1 MLPEITVAV
10 GAMALL
16 MYGVFRPET
25 NGEGEFVGWLAILVL
40 VVSLLRSR
48 RHYLLHRQ
56 LQAALR
62 RQQQA
67 AFRR

>member
-1 MLPEITVAV
+1 VERLERVNLHSEIP
-10 GAMALL
+10 LIQ
-16 MYGVFRPET
+16 
-25 NGEGEFVGWLAILVL
+25 AILVL

-48 RHYLLHRQ
+48 RHCLLHRQ
-56 LQAALR
+56 LQAAFR